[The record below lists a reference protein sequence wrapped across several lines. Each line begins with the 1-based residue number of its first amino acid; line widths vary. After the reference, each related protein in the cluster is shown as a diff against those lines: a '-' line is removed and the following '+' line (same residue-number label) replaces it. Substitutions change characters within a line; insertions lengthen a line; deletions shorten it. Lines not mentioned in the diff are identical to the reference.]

1 MQVRDLEEG
10 LSERYLNPVALKLKF
25 YLNKSSNIRIKF
37 LLDPNFAWIPNMQ
50 MQFCVIKFQRIENV
64 DSDG

>member
-1 MQVRDLEEG
+1 MQVRDLKEG

-25 YLNKSSNIRIKF
+25 YLIKSSNIRIKF
-37 LLDPNFAWIPNMQ
+37 LLDQNFAWIPSMQ